1 MSRFQIILENIAR
14 KNGSSA
20 EEVLREMQTAI
31 DSAYAGRSDKSQ
43 QLWDSMSLNGPHPT
57 AEEIVSQAAA
67 LIFKEISHVRN

>member
-20 EEVLREMQTAI
+20 EVLREMQTAI

-57 AEEIVSQAAA
+57 AEEFVSQAAA

>member
-43 QLWDSMSLNGPHPT
+43 QLWDSMS
-57 AEEIVSQAAA
+57 
-67 LIFKEISHVRN
+67 FMVRTRRRKSSYPRPRH

>member
-31 DSAYAGRSDKSQ
+31 DSAYARKERAR
-43 QLWDSMSLNGPHPT
+43 WNTSMAPSAAT
-57 AEEIVSQAAA
+57 A
-67 LIFKEISHVRN
+67 

>member
-31 DSAYAGRSDKSQ
+31 DSAYAGHSDKSQ

-57 AEEIVSQAAA
+57 AEEFVIPGRG
-67 LIFKEISHVRN
+67 IDF